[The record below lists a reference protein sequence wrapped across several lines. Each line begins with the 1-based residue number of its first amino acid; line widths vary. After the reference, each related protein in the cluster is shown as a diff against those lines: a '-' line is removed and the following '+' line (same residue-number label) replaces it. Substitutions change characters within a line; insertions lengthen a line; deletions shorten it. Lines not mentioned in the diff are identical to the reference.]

1 MDIKINRN
9 SETPLYLQIE
19 GIIKAQINSMELFP
33 GYKMPSE
40 RKLAG
45 ELNVHRNT
53 IVKFYSDL
61 VAEGYLISSRKTPEG
76 YFVNS
81 FEGSGEFTRRFFPLG
96 KRLRYTLN
104 RKEKL
109 FFNLYDQSRKSKD
122 CISMGGVVVD
132 KDILSFDGTENFT
145 SKIFHPE
152 ADQNERLKGNIS
164 KLLAKENI
172 YVSPKNIQISSET
185 NQLLS
190 QLCELFL
197 SEGDCIIAE
206 EPLMPDNMAL
216 FRNKNLHVITI
227 PMEADGMNLVILKKM
242 IEKHHPKFIYTL
254 PTYHNPNGI
263 TMSLEKRMQLLS
275 IANRYDVP
283 IIEEASERDFNYTDN
298 KIPSLY
304 AMDKNQSV
312 VYINSFTLTFPY
324 DIKIAYIVG
333 PHDLMEMLGRYVMIT
348 ETTISSLTDY
358 VMNEILESGYYEK
371 CVNKL
376 VCELK
381 KRRDLLYTELE
392 KIRHK
397 GIECRCP
404 DGGLSIWCTLDKDI
418 KEMQL
423 VEAAR
428 EKGLIIMPG
437 FVFYPF
443 GDQGCGHLRLAFSN
457 CKEEQIIKGVRILS
471 EAIDVC
477 RSNPK

>member
-1 MDIKINRN
+1 M
-9 SETPLYLQIE
+9 
-19 GIIKAQINSMELFP
+19 
-33 GYKMPSE
+33 
-40 RKLAG
+40 
-45 ELNVHRNT
+45 
-53 IVKFYSDL
+53 
-61 VAEGYLISSRKTPEG
+61 
-76 YFVNS
+76 
-81 FEGSGEFTRRFFPLG
+81 
-96 KRLRYTLN
+96 
-104 RKEKL
+104 
-109 FFNLYDQSRKSKD
+109 
-122 CISMGGVVVD
+122 
-132 KDILSFDGTENFT
+132 
-145 SKIFHPE
+145 
-152 ADQNERLKGNIS
+152 
-164 KLLAKENI
+164 
-172 YVSPKNIQISSET
+172 
-185 NQLLS
+185 
-190 QLCELFL
+190 
-197 SEGDCIIAE
+197 
-206 EPLMPDNMAL
+206 
-216 FRNKNLHVITI
+216 
-227 PMEADGMNLVILKKM
+227 ILKKM

-404 DGGLSIWCTLDKDI
+404 DGRPLH
-418 KEMQL
+418 L
-423 VEAAR
+423 V
-428 EKGLIIMPG
+428 
-437 FVFYPF
+437 
-443 GDQGCGHLRLAFSN
+443 HL
-457 CKEEQIIKGVRILS
+457 G
-471 EAIDVC
+471 
-477 RSNPK
+477 